1 VGGSPLSSGLTSEFA
16 QGTTD
21 RIKLKLVLSFA
32 MTKSN
37 DTDVEGTAAFPSAPA
52 ATYRYVISLKS
63 EKVNIWLEDRRSKK
77 QW

>member
-1 VGGSPLSSGLTSEFA
+1 MSVTHRLPALIIEFA
-16 QGTTD
+16 QGTTLD
-21 RIKLKLVLSFA
+21 WIKLVLSLA
-32 MTKSN
+32 MAKAN
-37 DTDVEGTAAFPSAPA
+37 DTEVEGTAAFPSAPA